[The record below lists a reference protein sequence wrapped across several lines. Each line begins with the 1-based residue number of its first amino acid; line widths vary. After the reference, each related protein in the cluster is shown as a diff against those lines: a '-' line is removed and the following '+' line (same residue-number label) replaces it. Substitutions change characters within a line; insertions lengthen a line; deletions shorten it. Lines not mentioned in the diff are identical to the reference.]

1 MQQPR
6 HNLSRTILALFA
18 AAFLLYTPAIVR
30 AEDTPVTL
38 GISPAI
44 SDIQIGRGQTLR
56 REITI
61 DNKAATPVAV
71 RVYAENF
78 EAVGPY
84 GAVSFNTDNTKQYS
98 ASSWLKLGNQNLVL
112 NPHER
117 QTLTFSI
124 STPADAEPGG
134 HYAAIFFEPVA
145 AISSTNSSSIGISQR
160 VGALLFITVGGN
172 NTEQG
177 SVLGAQTSSKCTG
190 LQCSF
195 KTDTWRE
202 WGPVPFSFS
211 FENTGNVHM
220 KVSGKITITDMFGR
234 IMAEVPVDEKTVLP
248 GSSRAFEA
256 TWLRE
261 VLFGRYNAKLALVYG
276 TQRRSETAA
285 ISFWVIPW
293 RAIIAGIVL
302 VSLTGLTIYIVR
314 RRIRRRAARKHT

>member
-1 MQQPR
+1 
-6 HNLSRTILALFA
+6 LFA
-18 AAFLLYTPAIVR
+18 ATVLLWLPATAA

-44 SDIQIGRGQTLR
+44 SDIQINRGQTLH
-56 REITI
+56 REITL
-61 DNKAATPVAV
+61 DNKAAEPVAV

-78 EAVGPY
+78 EASDPY
-84 GAVSFNTDNTKQYS
+84 GAVSFNTDSTKQYS

-112 NPHER
+112 NPRER

-145 AISSTNSSSIGISQR
+145 AASSTNTSSIGISQR

-177 SVLGAQTSSKCTG
+177 SVLGAQTSGTCSG

-195 KTDTWRE
+195 KTDTLRE
-202 WGPVPFSFS
+202 WGPVPFTFS
-211 FENTGNVHM
+211 FQNTGNVHV
-220 KVSGKITITDMFGR
+220 KVSGKITITDIFGR
-234 IMAEVPVDEKTVLP
+234 KIGEVPIDEKTVLP

-261 VLFGRYNAKLALVYG
+261 VLLGKYTAKLTLTYG
-276 TQRRSETAA
+276 SQRRTETAA

-293 RAIIAGIVL
+293 RAILGGALAIGATVL
-302 VSLTGLTIYIVR
+302 VIYL
-314 RRIRRRAARKHT
+314 IRRRKNHPRKDA